1 VTRGF
6 GFFAAAN
13 ALAFAWTLFAVSR
26 PWVSTIAEA
35 NQRELVQRTLPLA
48 LVTAAVITA
57 FVAISLP
64 EARRAAFLRR
74 HLAIYVVT
82 PALLFLLSRGGGV
95 TTQHLGAVYLFAI
108 AAWTAHALEGLWHV
122 VANLPDRRAA
132 LTLAAVLLVPFVAL
146 LPYHNSVMPTASDEP
161 HYLIIMQ
168 SLVFDRDLDLT
179 NNYASEA
186 YREFY
191 PDQLPDI
198 HAIQV
203 GPWQY
208 PIRDLGLPLIGSLPF
223 AIAGRAGV
231 VALMSLVAVAVAA
244 QLYLACRDLLITHR
258 PAFLGTALVCVTH
271 PFLTYT
277 TQIYPEL
284 LAALGFVTAARL
296 LHAGRGSTTL
306 ALAAASA
313 CIGVLPW
320 LSTRAALIAVGVAL
334 VIAYCAIRPLP
345 IPTMSSAQRA
355 IRVAAAALPFLGLL
369 AALSFVNWR
378 LFGRFMPGAGYY
390 LVSDQQPIL
399 TFAPH
404 VGTLGLLFDRTFG
417 LIPRAPI
424 YLVAALGV
432 VALWRRT
439 STSLVALFLGW
450 LAAFV
455 YVASLAFWWADGGP
469 PSRYLVAGMPFLA
482 VLLAAGLG
490 RLESL
495 PAAAWRAV
503 TAGLAAFS
511 VFIAYVY
518 AVLPNIRY
526 DIAVDI
532 RLTER
537 DGQLFEFVGKLIRP
551 DPALAF
557 PSIVR
562 AAPLDFALGAVWL
575 ALLAALLIKGRGT
588 RGRVPLQGREP
599 SQQVS
604 LE

>member
-1 VTRGF
+1 VTRRLGL
-6 GFFAAAN
+6 FAAAN
-13 ALAFAWTLFAVSR
+13 AVALAWTVFAVTR
-26 PWVSTIAEA
+26 PWVATIAEA
-35 NQRELVQRTLPLA
+35 SQRELVQRTLPLA
-48 LVTAAVITA
+48 LIAAAVVTAL
-57 FVAISLP
+57 VAASLP
-64 EARRAAFLRR
+64 EARRGAFLRR
-74 HLAIYVVT
+74 HFAIYAVT
-82 PALLFLLSRGGGV
+82 PVLLFLLSRGGGV
-95 TTQHLGAVYLFAI
+95 TTQHLGAVYLLAV

-122 VANLPDRRAA
+122 VANLRDRRAA
-132 LTLAAVLLVPFVAL
+132 LTLAAVLLVPYLAL
-146 LPYHNSVMPTASDEP
+146 MPYHNSVIPTASDEP

-179 NNYASEA
+179 NQYESEA

-191 PDQLPDI
+191 PDRLPDI

-208 PIRDLGLPLIGSLPF
+208 PIRDLGLPLIAALPF
-223 AIAGRAGV
+223 AIGGRAGV
-231 VALMSLVAVAVAA
+231 VALMSLVGVLLAA
-244 QLYLACRDLLITHR
+244 QLYLACRDLRIAHR
-258 PAFLGTALVCVTH
+258 PAFLGTALACATH
-271 PFLTYT
+271 PVLTYT

-284 LAALGFVTAARL
+284 LAALMFVTAARL
-296 LHAGRGSTTL
+296 LRAGRAATPL
-306 ALAAASA
+306 ALAVASL

-320 LSTRAALIAVGVAL
+320 LSTRAAFISVGVGL
-334 VIAYCAIRPLP
+334 VIAYCALRPFAMP
-345 IPTMSSAQRA
+345 AASSARRA
-355 IRVAAAALPFLGLL
+355 IRFVAAALPFVALVVGL
-369 AALSFVNWR
+369 STVNWL

-417 LIPRAPI
+417 LIPRAPV
-424 YLVAALGV
+424 YLVAAIGV
-432 VALWRRT
+432 VVLWRQAT
-439 STSLVALFLGW
+439 PMLAALFLGW

-469 PSRYLVAGMPFLA
+469 PSRYLVAGLPLVI
-482 VLLAAGLG
+482 VLLAAGLE
-490 RLESL
+490 RLESVR
-495 PAAAWRAV
+495 ATVWRAV
-503 TAGLAAFS
+503 VAALAAVS

-537 DGQLFEFVGKLIRP
+537 DGQLFEFVGKLVRP

-562 AAPLDFALGAVWL
+562 AAPLDLALGVIWL

-588 RGRVPLQGREP
+588 RGRVPLQREGT
-599 SQQVS
+599 
-604 LE
+604 